1 MLYVAHISAKR
12 VFLRKLG
19 GNAIIRPM
27 SLPPFNLRNFKEII
41 MDTKYNPSQFEKQIY
56 KKWEDNGYFKAKV
69 NRNKKPFTIVM
80 PPPNVTGYLHLG
92 HALNN
97 TIQDIIIRY
106 KRMRGYEALWIPGTD
121 HASISTES
129 KVVEKIANEGKT
141 KQDLGRDGFLE
152 EAWDWTEKYGGR
164 IKEQLRTIGV
174 SCDWDHDSFTMDENL
189 TNAVRRVFKKMYD
202 DGLIYRGDRI
212 VNWDPMAETAISDA
226 EVYHEDQKG
235 SLWYIKYFFED
246 SDEYITIA
254 TTRPETMFGD
264 LAVAVNPEDE
274 RFKDKIGKNLILPL
288 VGRKIPLIE
297 DAYVDMEYGTGL
309 VKITPSHD
317 PNDFEVG
324 ARHDLGQCVVLDS
337 KARIV
342 EGYGKYS
349 GMDRYEARK
358 EILKDLEEE
367 GYLIKTE
374 EIEHAV
380 GYSERSK
387 VVIEPIISKQWFVKM
402 EDLAKLCIE
411 ALDDGKVKLIPES
424 LSKTYMNWLN
434 NIRDW
439 TISRQLWWGHRLP
452 VFYTDDGEVIVSEDD
467 PDENGML
474 NGVHVTQDEDTLDT
488 WFSSALWPFA
498 TLGWPDTNEELD
510 YFFPTDILVTG
521 YDIIFFWVIR
531 MIFSSMYNTGEVP
544 FHHVLFTGLIRD
556 PQGRKMSKSL
566 GNGVDP
572 IEVVDKYGADALR
585 FTLITGNSPGNDM
598 RYDEKRILASRNFAN
613 KLWNASRFVLMNI
626 EDSDDLTFDGEN
638 LELEDKWIL
647 KRLNDAIA
655 EVSTNLEKYEI
666 GLAASR
672 IEDFIWNEYCDWYI
686 EFAKIRLYG
695 DDEEKKANVKKV
707 LLYVL
712 KNMLILL
719 HPFMPFITEEI
730 YSALPN
736 KDDMLIVEEWPEY
749 REEFDFEVVE
759 ANVNSVIDAITA
771 IRNQRATLNVPAKSK
786 QKVQILV
793 EKEENIK
800 ILEDLKDEFVNLAS
814 ASQVEVI
821 KNDGDDTSEE
831 DGVIKLVFNEFLVY
845 LSLDELVDYEKE
857 RARLKEEIKKLE
869 SEIKRAEGKLSN
881 QGFVSKAPEAVVN
894 KEKEKLV
901 NYKDLLEKTK
911 LSLDEIKDK

>member
-1 MLYVAHISAKR
+1 
-12 VFLRKLG
+12 
-19 GNAIIRPM
+19 
-27 SLPPFNLRNFKEII
+27 

-56 KKWEDNGYFKAKV
+56 EKWEDGGYFKAKV
-69 NRNKKPFTIVM
+69 NPDKKPFTIVM

-106 KRMRGYEALWIPGTD
+106 KRMAGYEALWIPGTD

-129 KVVEKIANEGKT
+129 KVVDKISKEGKT
-141 KQDLGRDGFLE
+141 KADLGRDGFLD
-152 EAWDWTEKYGGR
+152 EAWDWTNKYGGT
-164 IKEQLRTIGV
+164 IKQQLRTIGV

-189 TNAVRRVFKKMYD
+189 TKAVKRVFKKMYD
-202 DGLIYRGDRI
+202 DGLIYRGNRI
-212 VNWDPMAETAISDA
+212 VNWDPKAETAISDA
-226 EVYHEDQKG
+226 EVYHEDQIG
-235 SLWYIKYFFED
+235 HLWYIKYFFED
-246 SDEYITIA
+246 SDEYVTIA
-254 TTRPETMFGD
+254 TTRPETMLGD
-264 LAVAVNPEDE
+264 LAVAVNPEDP

-297 DAYVDMEYGTGL
+297 DSYVDMEYGTGL

-324 ARHDLGQCVVLDS
+324 QRHDLGQCIVLDTT
-337 KARIV
+337 AHIV
-342 EGYGKYS
+342 DGYGKYS

-358 EILKDLEEE
+358 EIVKDLEDLNQLEK
-367 GYLIKTE
+367 IE

-380 GYSERSK
+380 GYSERTN
-387 VVIEPIISKQWFVKM
+387 VVIEPLISKQWFVKM
-402 EDLAKLCIE
+402 DEFAQMCIDAYDNGE
-411 ALDDGKVKLIPES
+411 VTLIPYS

-452 VFYTDDGEVIVSEDD
+452 VFYTDDGEIIVSEDE

-474 NGVHVTQDEDTLDT
+474 NGVHVTQEEDTLDT

-498 TLGWPDTNEELD
+498 TLGWPDENEEFD

-531 MIFSSMYNTGEVP
+531 MIFSSMYNTGKVP

-572 IEVVDKYGADALR
+572 IDVVNEYGADALR

-626 EDSDDLTFDGEN
+626 EEGDDLSFNGGN

-647 KRLNDAIA
+647 KRLNDVIVD
-655 EVSTNLEKYEI
+655 VSKNLDKYEI
-666 GLAASR
+666 GLAADR

-695 DDEEKKANVKKV
+695 EDKEAKANVKKV

-712 KNMLILL
+712 RKMLALL

-730 YSALPN
+730 FAALPDT
-736 KDDMLIVEEWPEY
+736 KDLLIVEEWPEFV
-749 REEFDFEVVE
+749 EEFNFVNEE
-759 ANVNSVIDAITA
+759 ANVNSVIEAITA
-771 IRNQRATLNVPAKSK
+771 IRNQRATLNVPSKTK
-786 QKVQILV
+786 QKLTILV
-793 EKEENIK
+793 ENKDNISLIEEIK
-800 ILEDLKDEFVNLAS
+800 DQFQNLAS
-814 ASQVEVI
+814 ASEVEVLY
-821 KNDGDDTSEE
+821 KEDVESTDDE
-831 DGVIKLVFNEFLVY
+831 GLVRLVFNEFSVLM
-845 LSLDELVDYEKE
+845 SLDELVDYEKE
-857 RARLKEEIKKLE
+857 RQRLKDEIKRLE
-869 SEIKRAEGKLSN
+869 GEIKRASGKLSN
-881 QGFVSKAPEAVVN
+881 KGFVEKAPEAVVN
-894 KEKEKLV
+894 QEREKL
-901 NYKDLLEKTK
+901 NDYEDLLEKTK
-911 LSLDEIKDK
+911 ASLEEIKDK

>member
-1 MLYVAHISAKR
+1 MSHAFVQRESY
-12 VFLRKLG
+12 LRKLG
-19 GNAIIRPM
+19 GNAITRPM
-27 SLPPFNLRNFKEII
+27 SLSPFLFVKGVF
-41 MDTKYNPSQFEKQIY
+41 MDTKYNPSQFEKEIY
-56 KKWEDNGYFKAKV
+56 EKWEKGGYFKARV
-69 NRNKKPFTIVM
+69 NPDKKPFSIVM

-97 TIQDIIIRY
+97 TIQDIMIRY
-106 KRMRGYEALWIPGTD
+106 KRLAGFEALWIPGTD

-129 KVVEKIANEGKT
+129 KVVEKIAGEGKT
-141 KQDLGRDGFLE
+141 KQDLGREGFLE
-152 EAWDWTEKYGGR
+152 EAWDWTHKYGGR

-189 TNAVRRVFKKMYD
+189 TRAVKKVFKKMYD
-202 DGLIYRGDRI
+202 DGYIYRGDRI
-212 VNWDPMAETAISDA
+212 VNWDPLAETAISDA
-226 EVYHEDQKG
+226 EVYHEDQVG
-235 SLWYIKYFFED
+235 HLWYIKYFFED
-246 SDEYITIA
+246 SDDFVTIA
-254 TTRPETMFGD
+254 TTRPETMLGD
-264 LAVAVNPEDE
+264 LAVAVNPEDP

-297 DAYVDMEYGTGL
+297 DSYVDMEYGTGL

-324 ARHDLGQCVVLDS
+324 ERHKLGQCVVLDS
-337 KARIV
+337 KAHIV

-358 EILKDLEEE
+358 EMVKDLEDL
-367 GYLIKTE
+367 GQLVKIE

-380 GYSERSK
+380 GFSERSH
-387 VVIEPIISKQWFVKM
+387 VVIEPLISKQWFVKM
-402 EDLAKLCIE
+402 DDFAKMCIE
-411 ALDDGKVKLIPES
+411 AYDKGEVKLIPDS

-452 VFYTDDGEVIVSEDD
+452 VFYTDDGEVIVSEDE

-474 NGVHVTQDEDTLDT
+474 NGIHVTQDEDTLDT

-498 TLGWPDTNEELD
+498 TLGWPNENEEYD

-531 MIFSSMYNTGEVP
+531 MIFSSVYNTGEVP
-544 FHHVLFTGLIRD
+544 FSHVLFTGLIRD
-556 PQGRKMSKSL
+556 SQGRKMSKSL

-572 IEVVDKYGADALR
+572 IDVVNEYGADALR

-626 EDSDDLTFDGEN
+626 EDGDDLEFTGEN

-647 KRLNDAIA
+647 KRLNDVI
-655 EVSTNLEKYEI
+655 VDVTKNLEKYEI
-666 GLAASR
+666 GLAADR

-695 DDEEKKANVKKV
+695 DDEDQKTNVKKV

-712 KNMLILL
+712 KNMLVLL

-730 YSALPN
+730 YASLPN
-736 KDDMLIVEEWPEY
+736 KKDLLIVEAWPEFK
-749 REEFDFEVVE
+749 EEFNFVNEE
-759 ANVNSVIDAITA
+759 NNVNSVIEAITS
-771 IRNQRATLNVPAKSK
+771 IRNQRSSLNVPAKTK
-786 QKVQILV
+786 QKLTILV
-793 EKEENIK
+793 EDKANISLIEEIK
-800 ILEDLKDEFVNLAS
+800 DQFVNLAS
-814 ASQVEVI
+814 ASEVCVMA
-821 KNDGDDTSEE
+821 KEANDSTKEE
-831 DGVIKLVFNEFLVY
+831 GLVRLVFNEFSVLM
-845 LSLDELVDYEKE
+845 SLDELVDYEKE
-857 RARLKEEIKKLE
+857 RQRLKDEIKRLE
-869 SEIKRAEGKLSN
+869 GEIKRASGKLSN
-881 QGFVSKAPEAVVN
+881 KGFVEKAPEAVVN
-894 KEKEKLV
+894 EEREKLKA
-901 NYKDLLEKTK
+901 YQDLLEKTK
-911 LSLDEIKDK
+911 ASYEEIKDK

>member
-1 MLYVAHISAKR
+1 
-12 VFLRKLG
+12 
-19 GNAIIRPM
+19 
-27 SLPPFNLRNFKEII
+27 
-41 MDTKYNPSQFEKQIY
+41 MDTKYNPNQFEKEIY
-56 KKWEDNGYFKAKV
+56 EKWEKGGYFKAKV
-69 NRNKKPFTIVM
+69 NPDKKPYTIVM

-106 KRMRGYEALWIPGTD
+106 KRMAGFEALWIPGTD

-129 KVVEKIANEGKT
+129 KVVDKISSEGKT
-141 KQDLGRDGFLE
+141 KADLGREGFLK
-152 EAWDWTEKYGGR
+152 EAWDWTDKYGGR

-174 SCDWDHDSFTMDENL
+174 SCDWDHDSFTMDRNL
-189 TNAVRRVFKKMYD
+189 TKAVKRVFKKMYD
-202 DGLIYRGDRI
+202 DGLIYRGNRI
-212 VNWDPMAETAISDA
+212 VNWDPKAETAISDA
-226 EVYHEDQKG
+226 EVYHEDQVG
-235 SLWYIKYFFED
+235 HLWYIKYFFED
-246 SDEYITIA
+246 SDEYVTIA
-254 TTRPETMFGD
+254 TTRPETMLGD
-264 LAVAVNPEDE
+264 LAVAVNPEDP

-297 DAYVDMEYGTGL
+297 DSYVDMEYGTGL

-324 ARHDLGQCVVLDS
+324 ARHDLGQCVVIDT
-337 KARIV
+337 KAHIV
-342 EGYGKYS
+342 DGYGKYS

-358 EILKDLEEE
+358 EMIKDLEEAGQLE
-367 GYLIKTE
+367 KIE

-380 GYSERSK
+380 GYSERTK
-387 VVIEPIISKQWFVKM
+387 VVIEPLISKQWFVKM
-402 EDLAKLCIE
+402 DEFAQMCIDAYDKGE
-411 ALDDGKVKLIPES
+411 VKLIPDS

-452 VFYTDDGEVIVSEDD
+452 VFYTDDGEIIVSEDE
-467 PDENGML
+467 PDENGEL

-498 TLGWPDTNEELD
+498 TLGWPDENEELD

-531 MIFSSMYNTGEVP
+531 MIFSSIYNTGKVP

-572 IEVVDKYGADALR
+572 IDVVNEYGADALR

-626 EDSDDLTFDGEN
+626 EEGDDLDFKGEN

-647 KRLNDAIA
+647 KRLNDVIVD
-655 EVSTNLEKYEI
+655 VSKNLDKYEI
-666 GLAASR
+666 GLAADR

-695 DDEEKKANVKKV
+695 DDKEAKANVKKV

-712 KNMLILL
+712 KNMLVLL

-730 YSALPN
+730 YSSLPN
-736 KDDMLIVEEWPEY
+736 KKDLLIVEDWPEFNKD
-749 REEFDFEVVE
+749 FDFVNEE
-759 ANVNSVIDAITA
+759 SNVNSVIEAITS
-771 IRNQRATLNVPAKSK
+771 IRNQRATLNVPAKTC
-786 QKVQILV
+786 QKLTILV
-793 EKEENIK
+793 ENKENISL
-800 ILEDLKDEFVNLAS
+800 IEEIKDQFVNLAK
-814 ASQVEVI
+814 ASEVEVLAKEDSDI
-821 KNDGDDTSEE
+821 TEE
-831 DGVIKLVFNEFLVY
+831 EGIVRLVFNEFSVLM
-845 LSLDELVDYEKE
+845 SLDELVDYDKE
-857 RARLKEEIKKLE
+857 RTRLKDEIKRLE
-869 SEIKRAEGKLSN
+869 SEIKRASGKLSN
-881 QGFVSKAPEAVVN
+881 KGFVEKAPEKVVN
-894 KEKEKLV
+894 EEREKLAG
-901 NYKDLLEKTK
+901 YEDLLEKTK
-911 LSLDEIKDK
+911 ASLEEIKDK